1 MDNEHEQGDVMI
13 PTDEQILASL
23 RETKIALDCDT
34 DEARAVTAIRLVY
47 EIMQGVEG
55 LRDEIKSLI
64 NQIANDRRA
73 KIAEAWILSRHNADS
88 SANAEFQATLDQMGV
103 PRRK

>member
-1 MDNEHEQGDVMI
+1 MDNEQQQGGVVI
-13 PTDEQILASL
+13 PTRAEILAEL
-23 RETKIALDCDT
+23 RAAQIDLDCT
-34 DEARAVTAIRLVY
+34 VDEARAVMALELVHRVKDDS
-47 EIMQGVEG
+47 EK